1 MNEKVCFD
9 NLVKST
15 LNDSAKKV
23 EPSKDIFNEAW
34 NKREQDIAKRPLFN
48 FQFTKKVALVAACFI
63 VFFLGG
69 AFTFLPEVRVAAQEL
84 IKTIFLV
91 DNKGNIVETTPEK
104 KVPVASGSY
113 ITPTNKEMLEKKLG
127 FKINLPEKIGAF
139 SLKKF
144 DGVPAGPIIVIMA
157 DDVEYEESEDV
168 LEKLTKAAND
178 EKVFDEL
185 KDYKISLSLGSG
197 NYVDGNG
204 NEFSIGLSK
213 KDNKSKKDNIN
224 EINMEDIKAS
234 LEKAYRPKYETKG
247 DRGPWDLTKKPIR
260 IDETYFM
267 DWRYKG
273 ISYFVNVDKGSD
285 MNAVIEALEEY
296 IKMLEEE

>member
-15 LNDSAKKV
+15 LNDSVDKV

-34 NKREQDIAKRPLFN
+34 NKREEDMAKRPLFN
-48 FQFTKKVALVAACFI
+48 FQFTKKVVLVAACFI
-63 VFFLGG
+63 AFFLGG

-84 IKTIFLV
+84 IKTFFVV
-91 DNKGNIVETTPEK
+91 DNKGNIVETPIEE

-113 ITPTNKEMLEKKLG
+113 ITPDNKEMLEKKLG
-127 FKINLPEKIGAF
+127 FKINLPEKIGEF

-144 DGVPAGPIIVIMA
+144 GEVPAGPIIVIMA
-157 DDVEYEESEDV
+157 DDVKYEESDEV
-168 LEKLTKAAND
+168 LQKLTMAAND

-185 KDYKISLSLGSG
+185 KDYKIALSLGSG

-213 KDNKSKKDNIN
+213 KDNKSKKDSSN

-296 IKMLEEE
+296 VKMLKKE